1 MSDKNTVNNVVN
13 DIVNKKIKKKK
24 TPRCN
29 LKECKKKL
37 KLTDSCCP
45 ACNLKYCDKHR
56 YFSDH
61 NCSKMK
67 EYYQK
72 QKDNLNNQLDNS
84 KVINDKIKNI

>member
-1 MSDKNTVNNVVN
+1 MTNKNTNN
-13 DIVNKKIKKKK
+13 DIVNKKIKKRK

-29 LKECKKKL
+29 LKECKRKL
-37 KLTDSCCP
+37 KLTDGKCP

-61 NCSKMK
+61 NCSKMN

-72 QKDNLNNQLDNS
+72 QKDNLNNQLDDS
-84 KVINDKIKNI
+84 KATNNKIKNI